1 MLESIKKYFIDPI
14 YTGSGYNIFNTL
26 VYGLLLGVGI
36 ILSYKIIEK
45 FKLRIDEKFLLGLL
59 PFLILGSML
68 RALEDALLLP
78 KSAFFIT
85 PGIFFTIF
93 GAVIFALTLAA
104 LLHEKK
110 GYEFHMT
117 MGALGLLLLP
127 YPAFIILKNVLIYS
141 PLFYTTAALIAST
154 AVIIGVINYWNIAY
168 MKGRWISA
176 IIAAH
181 MLDASATVVAVE
193 LYGYWEEHYFEGA
206 IIESIG
212 TGLIIYPLK
221 VLVLFIAIYI
231 IQKAL
236 EDENA
241 LNFWY
246 LALFILGFSP
256 GLRDLLKIM
265 LVG

>member
-1 MLESIKKYFIDPI
+1 MIDSIKKYFIDPI

-45 FKLRIDEKFLLGLL
+45 FKIRIDEKFLLGLL

-93 GAVIFALTLAA
+93 GIVIFALVVAA
-104 LLHEKK
+104 LLREKK
-110 GYEFHMT
+110 GYEFHIT
-117 MGALGLLLLP
+117 LGVLGLLLLP
-127 YPAFIILKNVLIYS
+127 YPAFIILKNILIYS
-141 PLFYTTAALIAST
+141 PLFYTLSTLIVST
-154 AVIIGVINYWNIAY
+154 VVIIGAINYWNITY
-168 MKGRWISA
+168 MKGRWISS

-206 IIESIG
+206 IIDSIG
-212 TGLIIYPLK
+212 TGLVIYPLK
-221 VLVLFIAIYI
+221 IIVLFTAIYI
-231 IQKAL
+231 IQKAV

-241 LNFWY
+241 VNFWY
-246 LALFILGFSP
+246 IALFILGFSP

>member
-1 MLESIKKYFIDPI
+1 MADFIKEYFIEPI
-14 YTGSGYNIFNTL
+14 YTGTGYNIVNTI

-36 ILSYKIIEK
+36 ILSYKIIER
-45 FKLRIDEKFLLGLL
+45 FKVRIDEKFLLGLL
-59 PFLILGSML
+59 PFLILGSVL

-78 KSAFFIT
+78 KSAFLIT

-93 GAVIFALTLAA
+93 GIVIFALIISAF
-104 LLHEKK
+104 LHERK
-110 GYEFHMT
+110 GYELHT
-117 MGALGLLLLP
+117 TLGILGLLLLP
-127 YPAFIILKNVLIYS
+127 YPGFLVLKNILLYS
-141 PLFYTTAALIAST
+141 PLLYAASALIAST
-154 AVIIGVINYWNIAY
+154 AVFIGAIKYLNISY
-168 MKGRWISA
+168 MQGWWVTS

-181 MLDASATVVAVE
+181 MLDASTTVVAVD

-206 IIESIG
+206 LVDALG

-221 VLVLFIAIYI
+221 AAVLFTAVYI
-231 IQKAL
+231 VQKAV

-241 LNFWY
+241 LSYWY

-256 GLRDLLKIM
+256 GMRNLLKLM